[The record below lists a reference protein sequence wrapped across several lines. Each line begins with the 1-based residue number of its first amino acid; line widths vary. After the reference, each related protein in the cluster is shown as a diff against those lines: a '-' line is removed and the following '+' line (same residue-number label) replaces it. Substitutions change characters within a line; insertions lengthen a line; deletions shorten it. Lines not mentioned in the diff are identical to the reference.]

1 MDLREIAV
9 IIPAYNAEKTIGG
22 VIEKL
27 IQCGFG
33 KKNIIV
39 VNDGST
45 DSTGDIAGKYGVA
58 LVEHEVNRGKGAAL
72 KSGIAHAWKEN
83 LGKALVVDADG
94 QHNVS
99 EAMGF
104 LKMNGKY
111 DITIGER
118 RDILRRM
125 PLDRRLTNK
134 VVNLV
139 VSLLSGVRTADVQCG
154 FRYIDLRIFERIQLQ
169 TNRYE
174 TESEMVIKAAQRKYR
189 IGFVP
194 VSTIYDNERSH
205 IDPLVDTMRFINMA
219 VRLLWH

>member
-1 MDLREIAV
+1 MGLREIAV
-9 IIPAYNAEKTIGG
+9 IIPAYNAERTIGD

-27 IQCGFG
+27 VHFGFAR
-33 KKNIIV
+33 KNIIV

-45 DSTGDIAGKYGVA
+45 DSTGGVAGKHGVM
-58 LVEHEVNRGKGAAL
+58 LVEHEGNRGKGAAL
-72 KSGIAHAWKEN
+72 KSGFAHAWKEN

-94 QHNVS
+94 QHEVS
-99 EAMGF
+99 EAIGF
-104 LKMNGKY
+104 LKMNGQY

-139 VSLLSGVRTADVQCG
+139 VSLLSGIRTTDVQCG
-154 FRYIDLRIFERIQLQ
+154 FRYIDLRIFDRIRLQ

-174 TESEMVIKAAQRKYR
+174 TESEMVVKAARRKYR
-189 IGFVP
+189 VGFIP
-194 VSTIYDNERSH
+194 VSTIYDNEHSH
-205 IDPLVDTMRFINMA
+205 IIPLVDTMRFISMA